1 MGTNPR
7 YNNNGRR
14 YPQFNG
20 LIMSRIEEKF
30 LETFGE
36 EPDLVAAA
44 PGRVN
49 LIGEHIDYS
58 DGFVLPFAIKD
69 RTLVAARKRNDST
82 VRIASAQR
90 RNKVVTVDI
99 NQVKPGLK
107 GEWERYALGVLWSLG
122 VKSGVDLMI
131 DGHVPLGAGLSSS
144 AALECSVAT
153 AMNHLFD
160 LGFNLE
166 ELARLTQ
173 KAENQYVGVPC
184 GIMDQSVSLMA
195 TQGSALLLD
204 CRDLS
209 TKNIPFDVASSG
221 LELLIIDT
229 QAHHALTDGGY
240 AERRASCESAVAKL
254 GISSLRELT
263 LEKLQESGALL
274 IETEFIRVRHAVT
287 EMKRVLDCVDALS
300 ASDFEKVGKLINQS
314 HASLRDDYTVS
325 CPELDTAVEA
335 SLLAGALGSRMVG
348 GGFGGSAIALIQA
361 SKTTQTVS
369 TVEKAFADRKFKA
382 PRFFTS
388 LPSQGAEL
396 LSRR

>member
-1 MGTNPR
+1 
-7 YNNNGRR
+7 
-14 YPQFNG
+14 
-20 LIMSRIEEKF
+20 MSSIDKKF

-58 DGFVLPFAIKD
+58 EGFVLPFAIKD
-69 RTLVAARKRNDST
+69 RTYAAVRKRDDSM

-90 RNKVVTVDI
+90 RNKIVTVDI
-99 NQVKPGLK
+99 ADVKPGLK
-107 GEWERYALGVLWSLG
+107 GEWERYALGVLWSMG
-122 VKSGVDLMI
+122 VTSGVDIMI

-153 AMNHLFD
+153 TMNHLFD
-160 LGFNLE
+160 MGFSLE

-173 KAENQYVGVPC
+173 RAENQYVGVPC

-195 TQGSALLLD
+195 TQGFALLLD

-209 TKNIPFDVASSG
+209 TRNIPFDVAAHG

-240 AERRASCESAVAKL
+240 AERRASCESVATKLAVK
-254 GISSLRELT
+254 SMRELSMAQ
-263 LEKLQESGALL
+263 LDAARDL
-274 IETEFIRVRHAVT
+274 ITKTEYIRARHAVG
-287 EMKRVLDCVDALS
+287 EMMRVQECVEALS
-300 ASDFEKVGKLINQS
+300 ISDFVQVGELMNQS
-314 HASLRDDYTVS
+314 HVSLRDDYTVS

-335 SLLAGALGSRMVG
+335 SLAAGALGSRMVG
-348 GGFGGSAIALIQA
+348 GGFGGSAIALIEA
-361 SKTTQTVS
+361 SKTAQTIRA
-369 TVEKAFADRKFKA
+369 VESAFVAKKFKA

-388 LPSQGAEL
+388 LPSQGAEI
-396 LSRR
+396 LSRG

>member
-1 MGTNPR
+1 
-7 YNNNGRR
+7 
-14 YPQFNG
+14 
-20 LIMSRIEEKF
+20 MSQIEKKF
-30 LETFGE
+30 LETFGV

-69 RTLVAARKRNDST
+69 RTFVAARKRNDST

-90 RNKVVTVDI
+90 RNKIVTVDI
-99 NQVKPGLK
+99 NKVKPGLK
-107 GEWERYALGVLWSLG
+107 GEWERYALGVLWALG
-122 VKSGVDLMI
+122 VKDGVDLLI

-240 AERRASCESAVAKL
+240 AERRASCESVVGKL
-254 GISSLRELT
+254 GIRSLRELT
-263 LEKLQESGALL
+263 MEQLENSRGSLT
-274 IETEFIRVRHAVT
+274 ETEFVRARHAVT
-287 EMKRVLDCVDALS
+287 EMKRVLDCVQALS
-300 ASDFEKVGKLINQS
+300 DSDFAKVGELINQS

-325 CPELDTAVEA
+325 CPELDTAVDA
-335 SLLAGALGSRMVG
+335 ALAAGALGSRMVG

-361 SKTTQTVS
+361 SKTTETIKAI
-369 TVEKAFADRKFKA
+369 EKGFSSKGFKA

>member
-1 MGTNPR
+1 
-7 YNNNGRR
+7 
-14 YPQFNG
+14 
-20 LIMSRIEEKF
+20 MSVIEKKF
-30 LETFGE
+30 LEIFGE

-69 RTLVAARKRNDST
+69 RTLVAARKRDDSI
-82 VRIASAQR
+82 VRIASVQR

-99 NQVKPGLK
+99 SRVKPGLK
-107 GEWERYALGVLWSLG
+107 GEWERYALGVLWSMG
-122 VKSGVDLMI
+122 VKTGVDLLI

-160 LGFNLE
+160 MGFTLE

-209 TKNIPFDVASSG
+209 TKNIPFDVAASG

-240 AERRASCESAVAKL
+240 AQRRASCESVVAK
-254 GISSLRELT
+254 IAIASLRELSMEQ
-263 LEKLQESGALL
+263 LEASRSLL
-274 IETEFIRVRHAVT
+274 TDTEYLRARHAVT

-300 ASDFEKVGKLINQS
+300 SSDFVRVGQLLNQS
-314 HASLRDDYTVS
+314 HASLRDDYAVS
-325 CPELDTAVEA
+325 CPELDTAVDA
-335 SLLAGALGSRMVG
+335 ALSAGALGSRMVG

-361 SKTTQTVS
+361 SKTTETIKA
-369 TVEKAFADRKFKA
+369 VEKAFSNRGFKA

-388 LPSQGAEL
+388 LPSQGAEII
-396 LSRR
+396 SPR

>member
-1 MGTNPR
+1 
-7 YNNNGRR
+7 
-14 YPQFNG
+14 
-20 LIMSRIEEKF
+20 MSSIEEKF

-36 EPDLVAAA
+36 EPDLIAAA

-58 DGFVLPFAIKD
+58 EGFVLPFAIKD
-69 RTLVAARKRNDST
+69 RTLVAARKRDDLI
-82 VRIASAQR
+82 VRIASVQR
-90 RNKVVTVDI
+90 RNKIITVDI
-99 NQVKPGLK
+99 NEVKPGLK
-107 GEWERYALGVLWSLG
+107 GEWERYALGVLWSMG
-122 VKSGVDLMI
+122 VKSGVDLLI

-144 AALECSVAT
+144 AALECAVAT

-160 LGFNLE
+160 MGFNLE

-195 TQGSALLLD
+195 SRGFALLLD

-209 TKNIPFDVASSG
+209 TRNIPFDVASHG

-240 AERRASCESAVAKL
+240 AERRASCESVAAKL
-254 GISSLRELT
+254 SVKSMRELT
-263 LEKLQESGALL
+263 LAQLDLSREKLS
-274 IETEFIRVRHAVT
+274 ETEYIRARHAIT
-287 EMKRVLDCVDALS
+287 EMKRVLDCVDSLGS
-300 ASDFEKVGKLINQS
+300 GDFVKVGQLINES
-314 HASLRDDYTVS
+314 HRSLRDDYTVS
-325 CPELDTAVEA
+325 CPELNTAVEA
-335 SLLAGALGSRMVG
+335 SLAAGALGSRMVG
-348 GGFGGSAIALIQA
+348 GGFGGSAIALIEA
-361 SKTTQTVS
+361 SKTSQTIKA
-369 TVEKAFADRKFKA
+369 VERAFADKKFKA

-396 LSRR
+396 LSRA

>member
-1 MGTNPR
+1 
-7 YNNNGRR
+7 
-14 YPQFNG
+14 
-20 LIMSRIEEKF
+20 MSQIEKKF
-30 LETFGE
+30 LETFGA

-69 RTLVAARKRNDST
+69 RTLVAARKRGDST

-90 RNKVVTVDI
+90 RNKIVTVDI
-99 NQVKPGLK
+99 SKVKPGLK
-107 GEWERYALGVLWSLG
+107 GEWERYALGVLWALG
-122 VKSGVDLMI
+122 VKEGVDVLI

-204 CRDLS
+204 CSDLT

-240 AERRASCESAVAKL
+240 AERRASCESVVAKL
-254 GISSLRELT
+254 GISSLRELSMEQ
-263 LEKLQESGALL
+263 LENSRGLL
-274 IETEFIRVRHAVT
+274 TETEFVRARHAVT
-287 EMKRVLDCVDALS
+287 EMKRVLECVEALS
-300 ASDFEKVGKLINQS
+300 NSDFAKVGQLINQS
-314 HASLRDDYTVS
+314 HTSLRDDYTVS

-335 SLLAGALGSRMVG
+335 ALAAGALGSRMVG

-361 SKTTQTVS
+361 SKTTETIKS
-369 TVEKAFADRKFKA
+369 VEKAFSSKGFKA

>member
-1 MGTNPR
+1 
-7 YNNNGRR
+7 
-14 YPQFNG
+14 
-20 LIMSRIEEKF
+20 MSSIEEKF

-58 DGFVLPFAIKD
+58 EGFVLPFAIKD
-69 RTLVAARKRNDST
+69 RTMVAARKRDDST
-82 VRIASAQR
+82 VRVASAQR
-90 RNKVVTVDI
+90 RNKIVTVDI
-99 NQVKPGLK
+99 KDVKPGLK
-107 GEWERYALGVLWSLG
+107 GEWERYALGVLWSMG
-122 VKSGVDLMI
+122 VTSGVDLLI

-160 LGFNLE
+160 MGFNLE

-195 TQGSALLLD
+195 TNGFALLLD

-209 TKNIPFDVASSG
+209 TRNIPFDVASHG

-240 AERRASCESAVAKL
+240 AERRASCESVAAKL
-254 GISSLRELT
+254 HVKSMRELT
-263 LEKLQESGALL
+263 ITQLDSSRDLL
-274 IETEFIRVRHAVT
+274 SETEYIRARHAIT
-287 EMKRVLDCVDALS
+287 EMKRVLDCVEALS
-300 ASDFEKVGKLINQS
+300 SGDFVKVGQLLNQS
-314 HASLRDDYTVS
+314 HLSLRDDYNVS
-325 CPELDTAVEA
+325 CPELNAAVEA
-335 SLLAGALGSRMVG
+335 SLVAGALGSRMVG

-361 SKTTQTVS
+361 SKTSETIGV
-369 TVEKAFADRKFKA
+369 VEKAFADKKFKA

>member
-1 MGTNPR
+1 MA
-7 YNNNGRR
+7 
-14 YPQFNG
+14 
-20 LIMSRIEEKF
+20 SIEEKF
-30 LETFGE
+30 FNTFGHE
-36 EPDLVAAA
+36 AELVAAA

-69 RTLVAARKRNDST
+69 RTLVAARKRDDT
-82 VRIASAQR
+82 MIRIASAQR
-90 RNKVVTVDI
+90 RNKIVTVDI
-99 NQVKPGLK
+99 NSVKPGLK
-107 GEWERYALGVLWSLG
+107 GDWERYALGVLWAMG
-122 VKSGVDLMI
+122 VKEGVDLMI

-153 AMNHLFD
+153 AINHLFD
-160 LGFNLE
+160 MGFSLE

-195 TQGSALLLD
+195 TKGSALLLD

-209 TKNIPFDVASSG
+209 TKNIPFDVATSG

-240 AERRASCESAVAKL
+240 AERRASCDSVVAKL
-254 GISSLRELT
+254 GVRSMRELT
-263 LEKLQESGALL
+263 MEQLDSSRALL
-274 IETEFIRVRHAVT
+274 TETEFVRARHAVT
-287 EMKRVLDCVDALS
+287 EMKRVLDCVEALS
-300 ASDFEKVGKLINQS
+300 TTDFKKVGQLINQS

-325 CPELDTAVEA
+325 CPELDTAVDA
-335 SLLAGALGSRMVG
+335 ANAAGALGARMVG
-348 GGFGGSAIALIQA
+348 GGFGGSAIALIKVA
-361 SKTTQTVS
+361 DTTDTIRA
-369 TVEKAFADRKFKA
+369 VEKAFASRKFKP

-388 LPSQGAEL
+388 LPSHGAQL
-396 LSRR
+396 VSRY

>member
-1 MGTNPR
+1 
-7 YNNNGRR
+7 
-14 YPQFNG
+14 
-20 LIMSRIEEKF
+20 MSVIEKKF
-30 LETFGE
+30 LEIFGE

-69 RTLVAARKRNDST
+69 RTLVAARKRDDSI
-82 VRIASAQR
+82 VRIASVQR

-99 NQVKPGLK
+99 SRVKPGLK
-107 GEWERYALGVLWSLG
+107 GEWERYALGVLWSMD
-122 VKSGVDLMI
+122 VKTGVDLLI

-160 LGFNLE
+160 MGFTLE

-209 TKNIPFDVASSG
+209 TKNIPFDVAASG
-221 LELLIIDT
+221 LDLLIIDT

-240 AERRASCESAVAKL
+240 AKRRASCESVVAKL
-254 GISSLRELT
+254 AIASLRELSMEQ
-263 LEKLQESGALL
+263 LEASRSLL
-274 IETEFIRVRHAVT
+274 TDTEYLRARHAVT

-300 ASDFEKVGKLINQS
+300 SSDFVRVGQLLNQS
-314 HASLRDDYTVS
+314 HASLRDDYAVS
-325 CPELDTAVEA
+325 CPELDTAVDA
-335 SLLAGALGSRMVG
+335 ALSAGALGSRMVG

-361 SKTTQTVS
+361 SKS
-369 TVEKAFADRKFKA
+369 TETIKAVEKAFSNRGFKA

-388 LPSQGAEL
+388 LPSQGAEIIS
-396 LSRR
+396 SR

>member
-1 MGTNPR
+1 
-7 YNNNGRR
+7 
-14 YPQFNG
+14 
-20 LIMSRIEEKF
+20 MSQIEKKF
-30 LETFGE
+30 LETFGA

-69 RTLVAARKRNDST
+69 RTLVAARKRGDST

-90 RNKVVTVDI
+90 RNKIVTVDI
-99 NQVKPGLK
+99 STVKPGLK
-107 GEWERYALGVLWSLG
+107 GEWERYALGVLWALG
-122 VKSGVDLMI
+122 VKEGVDLLI

-204 CRDLS
+204 CRDLT

-240 AERRASCESAVAKL
+240 AERRASCESVVAKL
-254 GISSLRELT
+254 GITSLRELSMEQ
-263 LEKLQESGALL
+263 LENSRGLL
-274 IETEFIRVRHAVT
+274 AETEFVRARHAVT
-287 EMKRVLDCVDALS
+287 EMKRVLECVEALS
-300 ASDFEKVGKLINQS
+300 NSDFERVGQLINQS

-335 SLLAGALGSRMVG
+335 ALAAGALGSRMVG

-361 SKTTQTVS
+361 SKTTETIKA
-369 TVEKAFADRKFKA
+369 VEKAFSSKGFKA

>member
-1 MGTNPR
+1 
-7 YNNNGRR
+7 
-14 YPQFNG
+14 
-20 LIMSRIEEKF
+20 MSQIEKKF
-30 LETFGE
+30 LETFGA

-69 RTLVAARKRNDST
+69 RTLVAARKRGDST

-90 RNKVVTVDI
+90 RNKIVTVDI
-99 NQVKPGLK
+99 SKVKPGLK
-107 GEWERYALGVLWSLG
+107 GEWERYALGVLWALG
-122 VKSGVDLMI
+122 VKEGVDLLI

-204 CRDLS
+204 CRDLT

-240 AERRASCESAVAKL
+240 AERRASCESVVAKL
-254 GISSLRELT
+254 GITSLRELSMEQ
-263 LEKLQESGALL
+263 LENSRGLL
-274 IETEFIRVRHAVT
+274 TETEFVRARHAVT
-287 EMKRVLDCVDALS
+287 EMKRVLECVEALS
-300 ASDFEKVGKLINQS
+300 NSDFAKVGQLINQS

-335 SLLAGALGSRMVG
+335 ALAAGALGSRMVG

-361 SKTTQTVS
+361 SKTTETIRS
-369 TVEKAFADRKFKA
+369 IEKAFASKGFKA

>member
-1 MGTNPR
+1 
-7 YNNNGRR
+7 
-14 YPQFNG
+14 
-20 LIMSRIEEKF
+20 MSQIEKKF
-30 LETFGE
+30 LETFGA

-69 RTLVAARKRNDST
+69 RTLVAARKRGDST

-90 RNKVVTVDI
+90 RNKIVTVDI
-99 NQVKPGLK
+99 STVKPGLK
-107 GEWERYALGVLWSLG
+107 GEWERYALGVLWALG
-122 VKSGVDLMI
+122 VKEGVDLLI

-204 CRDLS
+204 CRDLT

-240 AERRASCESAVAKL
+240 AERRASCESVVAKL
-254 GISSLRELT
+254 GIASLRELSMEQ
-263 LEKLQESGALL
+263 LENSRGLL
-274 IETEFIRVRHAVT
+274 TETEFVRARHAVT
-287 EMKRVLDCVDALS
+287 EMKRVLECVEALS
-300 ASDFEKVGKLINQS
+300 NSDFERVGQLINQS
-314 HASLRDDYTVS
+314 HISLRDDYTVS

-335 SLLAGALGSRMVG
+335 ALAAGALGSRMVG

-361 SKTTQTVS
+361 SKTTETIKA
-369 TVEKAFADRKFKA
+369 VEKAFSSKGFKA

>member
-1 MGTNPR
+1 
-7 YNNNGRR
+7 
-14 YPQFNG
+14 
-20 LIMSRIEEKF
+20 MSLMEEKF

-49 LIGEHIDYS
+49 FIGEHIDYS
-58 DGFVLPFAIKD
+58 EGFVLPFAIKD
-69 RTLVAARKRNDST
+69 RTLVAARKRDDSI
-82 VRIASAQR
+82 VRVASAQR
-90 RNKVVTVDI
+90 RNKIITVDI
-99 NQVKPGLK
+99 NEVKPGLK
-107 GEWERYALGVLWSLG
+107 GEWERYALGVLWSMG
-122 VKSGVDLMI
+122 VKSGVDLLI

-160 LGFNLE
+160 MGFSLE

-195 TQGSALLLD
+195 TNGFALLLD

-209 TKNIPFDVASSG
+209 TRNIPFDVASHG

-240 AERRASCESAVAKL
+240 AERRASCESVAAKL
-254 GISSLRELT
+254 GVKSMRELT
-263 LEKLQESGALL
+263 REQLDSSQDKLSES
-274 IETEFIRVRHAVT
+274 EYIRARHAVT
-287 EMKRVLDCVDALS
+287 EMKRVLDCVEAL
-300 ASDFEKVGKLINQS
+300 ASEDFTQVGQLLNQS
-314 HASLRDDYTVS
+314 HNSLRDDYTVS

-335 SLLAGALGSRMVG
+335 SLAAGALGARMVG
-348 GGFGGSAIALIQA
+348 GGFGGSAIALIQV
-361 SKTTQTVS
+361 SKTSQTIS
-369 TVEKAFADRKFKA
+369 AVEKAFADKKFKA

-396 LSRR
+396 LSRG

>member
-1 MGTNPR
+1 
-7 YNNNGRR
+7 
-14 YPQFNG
+14 
-20 LIMSRIEEKF
+20 MSSTQEKF
-30 LETFGE
+30 LEIFGE
-36 EPDLVAAA
+36 EPDLIAAA

-58 DGFVLPFAIKD
+58 EGFVLPFAIKD
-69 RTLVAARKRNDST
+69 RTTAAIRKRDDST

-99 NQVKPGLK
+99 NNVKPGLK
-107 GEWERYALGVLWSLG
+107 GEWERYALAVLWSMG
-122 VKSGVDLMI
+122 VKTGVDLLI

-153 AMNHLFD
+153 AVNHLFD
-160 LGFNLE
+160 MGFSLE
-166 ELARLTQ
+166 DLARLTQ

-195 TQGSALLLD
+195 TVGSALLLD

-209 TKNIPFDVASSG
+209 TRNIPFDVASSG

-240 AERRASCESAVAKL
+240 AERRASCESVAAKL
-254 GISSLRELT
+254 AIKSMRELSMAQ
-263 LEKLQESGALL
+263 LDAGKELL
-274 IETEFIRVRHAVT
+274 TPVEYVRARHAVS
-287 EMKRVLDCVDALS
+287 EMQRVLDCVEALS
-300 ASDFEKVGKLINQS
+300 KSDFVRVGELINQS

-325 CPELDTAVEA
+325 CPELDTAVDA
-335 SLLAGALGSRMVG
+335 SLAAGALGARMVG

-361 SKTTQTVS
+361 SKTTETIRA
-369 TVEKAFADRKFKA
+369 VEKAFADKKFKA

-388 LPSQGAEL
+388 LPSQGAEVIA
-396 LSRR
+396 R

>member
-1 MGTNPR
+1 
-7 YNNNGRR
+7 
-14 YPQFNG
+14 
-20 LIMSRIEEKF
+20 MSQIEKKF
-30 LETFGE
+30 LETFGA

-69 RTLVAARKRNDST
+69 RTLVAARKRGDST

-90 RNKVVTVDI
+90 RNKIVTVDI
-99 NQVKPGLK
+99 SKVKPGLK
-107 GEWERYALGVLWSLG
+107 GEWERYALGVLWALG
-122 VKSGVDLMI
+122 VKEGVDLLI

-204 CRDLS
+204 CRDLT

-240 AERRASCESAVAKL
+240 AERRASCESVVAKL
-254 GISSLRELT
+254 GITSLRELSMEQ
-263 LEKLQESGALL
+263 LENSRGLL
-274 IETEFIRVRHAVT
+274 TETEFVRARHAVT
-287 EMKRVLDCVDALS
+287 EMKRVLECVEALS
-300 ASDFEKVGKLINQS
+300 NSDFEKVGQLINQS
-314 HASLRDDYTVS
+314 HTSLRDDYTVS

-335 SLLAGALGSRMVG
+335 ALAAGALGSRMVG

-361 SKTTQTVS
+361 SKTTETIKAI
-369 TVEKAFADRKFKA
+369 EKAFSIKGFKA

>member
-1 MGTNPR
+1 
-7 YNNNGRR
+7 
-14 YPQFNG
+14 
-20 LIMSRIEEKF
+20 MSSIEEKF
-30 LETFGE
+30 LEVFGE
-36 EPDLVAAA
+36 EPDLIAAA

-58 DGFVLPFAIKD
+58 EGFVLPFAIKD
-69 RTLVAARKRNDST
+69 RTTAAIRKRDDSV

-90 RNKVVTVDI
+90 RNKVVTVEI
-99 NQVKPGLK
+99 NNVKPGLK
-107 GEWERYALGVLWSLG
+107 GEWERYALGVLWSMG

-153 AMNHLFD
+153 AVNHLFNM
-160 LGFNLE
+160 GFSLE
-166 ELARLTQ
+166 DLARLTQ

-195 TQGSALLLD
+195 TTGSALLLD

-240 AERRASCESAVAKL
+240 AERRASCESVAAKL
-254 GISSLRELT
+254 GIKSMRELT
-263 LEKLQESGALL
+263 MAQLESAKEAITP
-274 IETEFIRVRHAVT
+274 IEFVRARHAVS
-287 EMKRVLDCVDALS
+287 EMQRVLDCVEALS
-300 ASDFEKVGKLINQS
+300 KSDFIKVGQLINQS

-325 CPELDTAVEA
+325 CPELDTAVDA
-335 SLLAGALGSRMVG
+335 SLAAGALGSRMVG
-348 GGFGGSAIALIQA
+348 GGFGGSAIALIEA
-361 SKTTQTVS
+361 SKTEETIKA
-369 TVEKAFADRKFKA
+369 VEKAFADKKFKA

-388 LPSQGAEL
+388 LPSQGAEVI
-396 LSRR
+396 SRV